1 MPVASPEEALAITR
15 ALKTADTAKMPAARQ
30 HLLDAAAELSG
41 GNYANSVRE
50 SMSAVESVALVS
62 TGETSFAKAI
72 GVMDG
77 RRPMNGA
84 FKIAINRLYDYT
96 SQEPGIRHAK
106 KEGAVADVDEREAIF
121 MLGVCASFVTYVLA
135 E

>member
-1 MPVASPEEALAITR
+1 
-15 ALKTADTAKMPAARQ
+15 
-30 HLLDAAAELSG
+30 
-41 GNYANSVRE
+41 
-50 SMSAVESVALVS
+50 
-62 TGETSFAKAI
+62 
-72 GVMDG
+72 MDG

-84 FKIAINRLYDYT
+84 FKIAVNRLYDYT

-106 KEGAVADVDEREAIF
+106 KEAAVADVEEREAIF